1 MKRLGDWAQYAGIVV
16 LAAAV
21 LLPFALPA
29 QAHFRWWLVAA
40 GVLLVLA
47 SFLTRV
53 GSYRSVVTHRNTRY
67 GVNTV
72 VTILL
77 VLGVVGFVEAI
88 SARHNA
94 RLDLTE
100 NRRNSLSPQTIQLL
114 KSLKTEVN
122 AVGFFR
128 TDQPGKRVAEDLFK
142 QYTRFSAGSSRGRS
156 SIPTASPTSRDGMR
170 WSPTAPSCSRRRP
183 SPRR

>member
-100 NRRNSLSPQTIQLL
+100 NRRNSLSSQTI
-114 KSLKTEVN
+114 
-122 AVGFFR
+122 R
-128 TDQPGKRVAEDLFK
+128 WC
-142 QYTRFSAGSSRGRS
+142 GS
-156 SIPTASPTSRDGMR
+156 
-170 WSPTAPSCSRRRP
+170 
-183 SPRR
+183 

>member
-1 MKRLGDWAQYAGIVV
+1 MRRFGDLAQYTGIAV

-29 QAHFRWWLVAA
+29 QSHFRWWLVGA
-40 GVLLVLA
+40 GVLLVIA

-53 GSYRSVVTHRNTRY
+53 DNYRGVVRHRSTRY
-67 GVNTV
+67 GVNTA

-77 VLGVVGFVEAI
+77 VLGVIGFVEAL

-100 NRRNSLSPQTIQLL
+100 NRRNSQI
-114 KSLKTEVN
+114 
-122 AVGFFR
+122 
-128 TDQPGKRVAEDLFK
+128 
-142 QYTRFSAGSSRGRS
+142 GR
-156 SIPTASPTSRDGMR
+156 AHV
-170 WSPTAPSCSRRRP
+170 
-183 SPRR
+183 

>member
-1 MKRLGDWAQYAGIVV
+1 MKRFGDWAQYAGIAV

-40 GVLLVLA
+40 GILLVVA

-53 GSYRSVVTHRNTRY
+53 SDYRSVVTHRTTRY
-67 GVNTV
+67 GVNTA

-77 VLGVVGFVEAI
+77 VLGLIGFVEAL

-114 KSLKTEVN
+114 KALKTDVN

-128 TDQPGKRVAEDLFK
+128 SDQPGKRVAEDLFK
-142 QYTRFSAGSSRGRS
+142 QYARYSNGKFT
-156 SIPTASPTSRDGMR
+156 
-170 WSPTAPSCSRRRP
+170 
-183 SPRR
+183 